1 MAIIIMMVDDEDDR
15 MMFTE
20 AVEDAHLTC
29 GRANRLSCQFVM
41 ARLARQD

>member
-1 MAIIIMMVDDEDDR
+1 MLIRVMMVDDEDHR

-41 ARLARQD
+41 ARHARQD